1 MSVTSDNVRDHY
13 EAANGERDL
22 AATIRQMIEAGD
34 GRIDPAQLA
43 AFDQFHVGGLA
54 ATKAFDALLDLRPG
68 ERALDAGS
76 GLGGPAR
83 HMAETFGCH
92 VTGVDLAPSFVAV
105 AQLLAERTGMSEQVA
120 YQVGDLLALPFADA
134 SFDVVFTQ
142 HVVMNIADRETVYR
156 EIARVLRPGGRF
168 GFYDVLAAE
177 GGEPPF
183 YPAPWAATREDSEL
197 RDETQTR
204 EALAQAGLTVE
215 VWNDVTDKAQ
225 GWLAEQRASLGKV
238 SGLAPSLVTVM
249 GPRFG
254 VMAANMARNLAE
266 GRVRL
271 VMAKCRL
278 A

>member
-1 MSVTSDNVRDHY
+1 MSTTPDSVRDHY

-34 GRIDPAQLA
+34 GRIDAAQMA

-105 AQLLAERTGMSEQVA
+105 AQLLAERTGMSEQVS

-134 SFDVVFTQ
+134 CFDVVFTQ
-142 HVVMNIADRETVYR
+142 HVVMNIDDREKVYR

-177 GGEPPF
+177 GGEPPI
-183 YPAPWAATREDSEL
+183 YPTPWAATREASFL
-197 RDETQTR
+197 RTEALTR
-204 EALAQAGLTVE
+204 QALAQAGLTVE

-225 GWLAEQRASLGKV
+225 GWFAQQRAGFSPV
-238 SGLAPSLVTVM
+238 ANPAPSLVTVM

-254 VMAANMARNLAE
+254 EMAANIARNLAE

-271 VMAKCRL
+271 VMARCL
-278 A
+278 LP